1 MSKIFYPS
9 QEAYIGSFRKESDE
23 LLKEM
28 EEFAKL
34 HSVPILSWQS
44 ADFIEQLVLMTKP
57 KRVLEIGTAIAYTT
71 IRIARNLK
79 KKSVVHTIE
88 LSEDNINS
96 AKDFI
101 EKSGEGEKIK
111 LIEGDALSVMPRLKK
126 KYDLIFLDADKED
139 YKRLF
144 DYSMVLLKR
153 GGVIVVDNL
162 LWHGYAASKKV
173 PSNYKISTNYIREFN
188 KIFLDQPNLKST
200 ILAIGDGIGLGV
212 KK

>member
-9 QEAYIGSFRKESDE
+9 QEAYIKSFRKESDD

-34 HSVPILSWQS
+34 HNVPILSWQS
-44 ADFIEQLVLMTKP
+44 AEFIEQLVLMIKP
-57 KRVLEIGTAIAYTT
+57 KRVLEIGTAIAYTS

-88 LSEDNINS
+88 LSDDNIKS
-96 AKDFI
+96 AKEFI

-153 GGVIVVDNL
+153 GGVMVIDNL
-162 LWHGYAASKKV
+162 LWHGFAASKKV
-173 PSNYKISTNYIREFN
+173 PSKYKASTNHIREFN

-200 ILAIGDGIGLGV
+200 ILPVGDGIGLGV